1 MKRIVITGLGVVSS
15 IGNDLAAFRD
25 SLFAGRSGIGRI
37 SLFDVEGHGVQ
48 VAGEVK
54 GYVPEDHFDASR
66 LALLDRFTQMG
77 LVAARQAVQ
86 DSGLDFSDPALARR
100 TGVFHGTGIGGQ
112 ATQDQAYLRLYGEGK
127 PKLGPG
133 TVPRLIPSAAASQL
147 SIEFGIQGP
156 AMTMAAACAAS
167 GHALANAVLMMRA
180 GMLDAALVGGSE
192 AMGAPGS
199 MRAWEAL
206 RVLAQDTCRP
216 FSKDRTGTVLAEGG
230 AMAIVE
236 TLEHAQARGAKIHAE
251 ILGFGMSSDAFHPI
265 QPDETGIARAI
276 QSALDDANLQ
286 PEQVDYINAHGTATP
301 QNDPAESKAIR
312 LVFGQHADRIAV
324 SSTKSMHG
332 HTLGAASAME
342 LTACV
347 MALQEQCAP
356 PTMNYGTPD
365 PECDLDYVPNA
376 ARRMPMQVALNHS
389 CAFGGLNV
397 VTAIRRW

>member
-1 MKRIVITGLGVVSS
+1 MKRIVITGLGVISS

-25 SLFAGRSGIGRI
+25 SLFAGRSGVGKIA
-37 SLFDVEGHGVQ
+37 LFDASEHGVQ
-48 VAGEVK
+48 IAGEVK
-54 GYVPEDHFDASR
+54 GYVPEDHFDAGR
-66 LALLDRFTQMG
+66 LALLDRFVQMG
-77 LVAARQAVQ
+77 LVAAREAVRH
-86 DSGLDFSDPALARR
+86 SGIDFSNPALARR

-112 ATQDQAYLRLYGEGK
+112 ATQDQSYLRLYGERK
-127 PKLGPG
+127 RLGPT
-133 TVPRLIPSAAASQL
+133 TVPRLIPSAGASQL
-147 SIEFGIQGP
+147 SIEFGIHGP
-156 AMTMAAACAAS
+156 SMTLASACAAS

-199 MRAWEAL
+199 MKAWEAL

-216 FSKDRTGTVLAEGG
+216 FSLDRSGTVLGEGG

-236 TLEHAQARGAKIHAE
+236 TLEHAQARGATIHAE
-251 ILGFGMSSDAFHPI
+251 VLGVGMSSDAFHPI
-265 QPDETGIARAI
+265 QPDENGIALAI
-276 QSALDDANLQ
+276 RNALADAGLA

-301 QNDPAESKAIR
+301 QNDPHESKAIR
-312 LVFGQHADRIAV
+312 IALGKHADRVAV

-347 MALQEQCAP
+347 MALQAQCAP
-356 PTMNYGTPD
+356 PTMNYGRPD
-365 PECDLDYVPNA
+365 PDCDLDYVPNA

-397 VTAIRRW
+397 VTALRRW